1 MPEVQCGINKKITN
15 RIKIKEEMIM
25 PGRNGTGP
33 RGMGPMTGRGMGF
46 CAVSETQGYTNT
58 GAGQGFGTGTGRGRS
73 FCGRGGGRGWRNM
86 FNATGLPGWMRF
98 RSNTEQNYGSDP
110 ETEKQALRNQ
120 AGILQSQL
128 DQIKKRLDEFEIKD
142 QSV

>member
-1 MPEVQCGINKKITN
+1 
-15 RIKIKEEMIM
+15 MIM
-25 PGRNGTGP
+25 PGRSGTGP

-46 CAVSETQGYTNT
+46 CAVPVTEGYINT
-58 GAGQGFGTGTGRGRS
+58 GAGQGFGTGLGRGRS
-73 FCGRGGGRGWRNM
+73 FCGRGGGRGWRKM

-98 RSNTEQNYGSDP
+98 GSSATQNYSSDP
-110 ETEKQALRNQ
+110 ETEKQALRSQ

-128 DQIKKRLDEFEIKD
+128 DQIKKRLDEFETKE

>member
-1 MPEVQCGINKKITN
+1 
-15 RIKIKEEMIM
+15 M

-46 CAVSETQGYTNT
+46 CTVSETQGHINI
-58 GAGQGFGTGTGRGRS
+58 GAGQGFGTGFGRGRG
-73 FCGRGGGRGWRNM
+73 FGGCGGGRGWRNM

-98 RSNTEQNYGSDP
+98 GSNTEQNYSYDP
-110 ETEKQALRNQ
+110 ETEKQALRSH

-128 DQIKKRLDEFEIKD
+128 DQIKKRLDAVETKD
-142 QSV
+142 QAV